1 MAETVHNEMNC
12 AEFEALLMEAAEGAL
27 LPAETERVRRHAA
40 GCQLCGPLFAEGL
53 AGYQALHGLPEA
65 EPPAYLLHNILA
77 ATSEAEVAAR
87 KKAAATQP
95 AWRREV
101 GAWMAPL
108 AAGMMQPRVA
118 GSFAMA
124 FFSITLLL
132 NLVGFRFGDLR
143 GVNLRPSAIRGSLSK
158 QYYQAT
164 ARVERYYDSVRVFYE
179 LESRVRELKN
189 AALPESQEKSRRPE
203 EKKQRKDKD
212 NGNISNRP
220 EEQNQN
226 FVEQRGDMLEASLN
240 LNSLERELAAP
251 AWRSR
256 VVREL

>member
-12 AEFEALLMEAAEGAL
+12 AEFEALMMEAAEGAL

-132 NLVGFRFGDLR
+132 NLVGFRFSDLR
-143 GVNLRPSAIRGSLSK
+143 GVNLRPSAIRGTLSR
-158 QYYQAT
+158 QYYQTT
-164 ARVERYYDSVRVFYE
+164 ARVARYYDSVRFVYE
-179 LESRVRELKN
+179 LESRMRELKN
-189 AALPESQEKSRRPE
+189 AALPSEREKSQQE
-203 EKKQRKDKD
+203 ERKKPRQNKDKD

-226 FVEQRGDMLEASLN
+226 YVQQRGEMIEARLN
-240 LNSLERELAAP
+240 WDSAERELAP
-251 AWRSR
+251 LS
-256 VVREL
+256 